1 MKADPG
7 CTRDPPKIKTVEIW
21 TSAAVLNRPSGK
33 DRYVYCVMPTCCE
46 QAHDFADTGGGVL
59 MGRHKKMTS
68 APSAPQ
74 NPSTTPTAA
83 PTGAASGGAGQ
94 RPDDLDSVRPRR
106 MTVRMLPDGA
116 RQRYEKLV
124 ATTGIRVPEG
134 PFRGQALV
142 CAAMLQARTRFVSDD
157 VDRKAVRVI
166 AHLLYDDALE
176 WQEVDERRALTKD
189 SVNRWLVRQAKRVSG
204 RSVKTYEQIL
214 NTVGRQMYPQQFPE
228 ARVISGSRKK
238 GQRAVAPGTA
248 AELYSVVPSLNP
260 GSAQMLL
267 WVLDLVTGAGLRSSE
282 IKDLRG
288 SDFTVVH
295 LGLGRDVVVVRIVS
309 RWGKPRRV
317 PVIDPAKG
325 HRLLTRAR
333 EVGSGAFLPLTADGQ
348 LDRNILNRV
357 NAVLK
362 EQGFPT
368 VDALGLRNRWLV
380 DLASSPGV
388 PAAALLSL
396 AGVSD
401 LRVLADQVEQ
411 LPTYKPL
418 DLAQLLIDAE
428 AGTQAGVA

>member
-1 MKADPG
+1 
-7 CTRDPPKIKTVEIW
+7 
-21 TSAAVLNRPSGK
+21 
-33 DRYVYCVMPTCCE
+33 
-46 QAHDFADTGGGVL
+46 

-74 NPSTTPTAA
+74 YPSTTPTAA
-83 PTGAASGGAGQ
+83 PTGAASDGHGQ
-94 RPDDLDSVRPRR
+94 RPSDLDSVRPRR

-124 ATTGIRVPEG
+124 ATTSIRVPDG
-134 PFRGQALV
+134 LFRTESLV
-142 CAAMLQARTRFVSDD
+142 RSAIIQSSTPFVSED
-157 VDRKAVRVI
+157 VDRKSVRVI
-166 AHLLYDDALE
+166 AHVLYDDALVT
-176 WQEVDERRALTKD
+176 QVVDEWHALTRD
-189 SVNRWLVRQAKRVSG
+189 RVNRWLLRETKRISG
-204 RSVKTYEQIL
+204 RSAKTYEQIL
-214 NTVGRQMYPQQFPE
+214 ARVGRLLYPQQFPE

-238 GQRAVAPGTA
+238 GQRAVAPGTG

-295 LGLGRDVVVVRIVS
+295 LGLGRDVVVARITG

-348 LDRNILNRV
+348 LDRNVLNRV
-357 NAVLK
+357 NTILK

-380 DLASSPGV
+380 DLACTPGI

-418 DLAQLLIDAE
+418 ELAQLLIDAE
-428 AGTQAGVA
+428 SGTQAGAA